1 MMTWGLTNEWKRFD
15 SEWTKSSV
23 PSITKHGEIGCK
35 VKQNRGPNKEMIYRC
50 PIRCVQ
56 CNLNVDNQNWNGDIY
71 DLVISK
77 NCDIPRQDATT
88 KANPCWPTVFPASK
102 YVSEEP
108 TVSKNIPKGMKKRI
122 IEVIM
127 PRSTLKKKMKKWS
140 DWWWSDWLI
149 LPVEKYS
156 QVEELVLLAKS
167 I

>member
-1 MMTWGLTNEWKRFD
+1 MSWGLTNKWKRFN

-23 PSITKHGEIGCK
+23 PSITKHWEIGCK
-35 VKQNRGPNKEMIYRC
+35 VKQNRGPNEKMIYRR

-71 DLVISK
+71 DPSK
-77 NCDIPRQDATT
+77 NGDIPRQDATT

-122 IEVIM
+122 IEVII
-127 PRSTLKKKMKKWS
+127 PRSTLKTKWKKWS
-140 DWWWSDWLI
+140 DWLV
-149 LPVEKYS
+149 LPIEKYS